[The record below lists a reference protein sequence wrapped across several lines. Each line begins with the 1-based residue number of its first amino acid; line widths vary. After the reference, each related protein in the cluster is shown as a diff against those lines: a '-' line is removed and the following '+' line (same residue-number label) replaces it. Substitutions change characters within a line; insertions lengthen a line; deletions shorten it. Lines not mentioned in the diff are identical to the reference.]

1 MSLHSTIKVHQHT
14 DVTNKLSRKKMEI
27 YVMKKKFLTLALV
40 LMVAVTLFAATPIE
54 VSGELTA
61 GYKFTFAKPAAVAHE
76 NAGTANIVSSFTG
89 EHWKVTIGGDLNYG
103 AEQGLAN
110 AKADIYLDK
119 ALKDE
124 GVDLGDF
131 AVTLHVGTNVSKGAY
146 SVFANKGAL
155 GKEAAAMATAQ
166 NSGITLGYAKLA
178 KVYFAFFPNKA
189 FPMVV
194 SAQVTPVDGVDV
206 TVGYTNDSAKNDLLA
221 TAKVDVKK
229 LADLDFD
236 LAATAQFAYDVD
248 AKASVVGVDAATSIQ
263 GISGYVAYR
272 LAAKKHAMAVGGGY
286 STTIEGFKI
295 GADAKFVVTDFGDFA
310 NTWNVVVNAST
321 SYAFGGATYKLAAGY
336 DVDKKAFTLTPT
348 VTIKF

>member
-1 MSLHSTIKVHQHT
+1 
-14 DVTNKLSRKKMEI
+14 
-27 YVMKKKFLTLALV
+27 MKKKFLTLALV

-89 EHWKVTIGGDLNYG
+89 EHWKVTIGGALNYG

-131 AVTLHVGTNVSKGAY
+131 AVTLHAGTGVKRGAY
-146 SVFANKGAL
+146 SVFAEKGHDAV
-155 GKEAAAMATAQ
+155 KVEMATGDNA
-166 NSGITLGYAKLA
+166 GITLGYGSLAKL
-178 KVYFAFFPNKA
+178 YFSFFPNRA

-206 TVGYTNDSAKNDLLA
+206 TFGYTNDSAANDLLV
-221 TAKVDVKK
+221 TAKADIAK
-229 LADLDFD
+229 LAGLDFA
-236 LAATAQFAYDVD
+236 LASTAQFAYDVD
-248 AKASVVGVDAATSIQ
+248 AKAMVVGVDAATTIE
-263 GISGYVAYR
+263 GIGAYVAYQ
-272 LAAKKHAMAVGGGY
+272 LAAKAHGLAVGASYSTTVEGFTVGGG
-286 STTIEGFKI
+286 
-295 GADAKFVVTDFGDFA
+295 ADFTVGDLANFG
-310 NTWNVVVNAST
+310 NTWNVKVNASA
-321 SYAFGGATYKLAAGY
+321 SYALGGATYKLAADY
-336 DVDKKAFTLTPT
+336 DVDKKEFTLTPT